1 MKSVIK
7 YLCFLIILYVY
18 MYSPP
23 IKILYG
29 GVNPFYILMA
39 ISVIFYMKGG
49 DKPRLYLKPFK
60 TEMTW
65 FLCLVIFC
73 VIRSGLEHDYMFII
87 RNVVSVVC
95 VFVVIP
101 FVLFLAKRIGIY
113 RKDEIIRAIMIVSAI
128 ASSITMLCIFFPSFD
143 SYVRNGLIQYEEEH
157 YLYENLRRGYGIA
170 TALTSHYGYIQ
181 GTVIAICPFFL
192 KENKWFIFFIPFII
206 LSILVNARTGIL
218 IAMWGIMVHS
228 YISSK
233 KVALPLV
240 ILVSIVYYF
249 LVDIMTALNF
259 NAESIAWIL
268 DFNDQMEDIST
279 GDFSGGAASRMLGDM
294 IVWPSNFVEW
304 LMGKGVVLYRNSMSA
319 EHTDIGWFIQLNYG
333 GLFYLFILYP
343 TFVIMA
349 KRLIRYNLKNFMI
362 VLAGA
367 ILIVNTKSS
376 IFPSTGE
383 LALLMLLYFILIL
396 DKLRQFGIRLEQ

>member
-1 MKSVIK
+1 
-7 YLCFLIILYVY
+7 

-23 IKILYG
+23 IRYFFG
-29 GVNPFYILMA
+29 GVNPFFILMA
-39 ISVIFYMKGG
+39 TSVIFYI
-49 DKPRLYLKPFK
+49 RNRSNLQLYLRPFK
-60 TEMTW
+60 TEMNW
-65 FLCLVIFC
+65 FLCLVFFC
-73 VIRSGLEHDYMFII
+73 IVRSGMEHDYMFII

-95 VFVVIP
+95 VYVVIP

-113 RKDEIIRAIMIVSAI
+113 SKDEIIRAIMIVSAI

-143 SYVRNGLIQYEEEH
+143 SYVRNELIQYDEEH

-240 ILVSIVYYF
+240 ILVFILYYY
-249 LVDIMTALNF
+249 LEDVMMALNF
-259 NAESIAWIL
+259 NSETIAWIL
-268 DFNDQMEDIST
+268 DFNDQVEDIST
-279 GDFSGGAASRMLGDM
+279 GDLGGDVASRMLGDM
-294 IVWPSNFVEW
+294 VVWPSNFVEW
-304 LMGKGVVLYRNSMSA
+304 LMGKGVILYRNSMST

-362 VLAGA
+362 ILAGA

-396 DKLRQFGIRLEQ
+396 DKLDLLQHTK